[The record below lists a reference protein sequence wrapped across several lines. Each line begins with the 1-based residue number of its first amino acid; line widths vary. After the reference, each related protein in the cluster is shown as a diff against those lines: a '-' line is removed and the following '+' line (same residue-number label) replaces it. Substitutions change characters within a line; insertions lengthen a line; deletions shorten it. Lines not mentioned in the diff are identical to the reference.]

1 MNPST
6 MKKLILIL
14 FLSFLF
20 RPFQGQAQSTPAK
33 PVKIG
38 DSLKDHVLSG
48 VINHPKSQLPLAD
61 FQGKLLIMEFWSTT
75 CGACI
80 KMWPKLLELQKK
92 FDGQIQIVLV
102 NTYQGAPLVRKAI
115 EKRKKLAGV
124 QMTLPI
130 ACADSVTGKQ
140 LFPHSGVPFVVWV
153 DPKGIVRSISLSQ
166 DLTEAKIQ
174 AMLSGQMPEMS
185 GYIGNNEF
193 IHPDFSKPLI
203 GDSAVMALSPLTHY
217 SGLSLADRRIWPGFG
232 ISRNQ
237 KTKRSYAIGSNYSP
251 QELYRLAY
259 SSDSTFHGDIELI
272 QLNRVEINLS
282 DSTKYLYQL
291 ITPEVSKRKVQIQ
304 MQADLQR
311 LFPATVRWEK
321 RVKPC
326 LVLRMQDSSAVRC
339 TNPKDV
345 RFLLD
350 ENQWVINGV
359 SVKYALLS
367 LLAMTPYH
375 YSEYPILDETGYKG
389 LLGGINIEADI
400 YDPKK
405 LDAALSKYKMSFKIE
420 PREVRVLVV
429 DQLSEETL
437 QSRAS
442 PVD

>member
-20 RPFQGQAQSTPAK
+20 RPFHGQAQSTPAK

-153 DPKGIVRSISLSQ
+153 DPKGIVKSISLSQ

-174 AMLSGQMPEMS
+174 AMLSGQIPEMS

-232 ISRNQ
+232 FNKNG
-237 KTKRSYAIGSNYSP
+237 KTGLYNAVASNYSP
-251 QELYRLAY
+251 KDLYRLAY
-259 SSDSTFHGDIELI
+259 SSDSLYHGESEMI
-272 QLNRVEINLS
+272 QMNRVEINLA
-282 DSTKYLYQL
+282 DSAKYLYQL
-291 ITPEVSKRKVQIQ
+291 ISPARSKEQIQ
-304 MQADLQR
+304 KEMQADLRR
-311 LFPATVRWEK
+311 LFPASVRWEK

-326 LVLRMQDSSAVRC
+326 LVLSMQDSSAVRC

-345 RFLLD
+345 KFLLD
-350 ENQWVINGV
+350 ESQLVINGINMT
-359 SVKYALLS
+359 YF
-367 LLAMTPYH
+367 LLALKSSTPYN
-375 YSEYPILDETGYKG
+375 YSPYPLIDETGFKG
-389 LLGGINIEADI
+389 LLGEINIEADI
-400 YDPKK
+400 YNPAK
-405 LDAALSKYKMSFKIE
+405 LDAALAKYKMTLKIQ
-420 PREVRVLVV
+420 PREVDVLLV
-429 DQLSEETL
+429 DDRQGEVPVEG
-437 QSRAS
+437 AS
-442 PVD
+442 SVN

>member
-1 MNPST
+1 

-14 FLSFLF
+14 FLSLLY
-20 RPFQGQAQSTPAK
+20 RPFHGRAQSTPAR
-33 PVKIG
+33 PIKIG

-115 EKRKKLAGV
+115 DKRKKLAGV

-153 DPKGIVRSISLSQ
+153 DPQGIVKSISLSQ

-174 AMLSGQMPEMS
+174 AMLSGQMPAMS

-203 GDSAVMALSPLTHY
+203 ADSAVMALSPLTHY

-232 ISRNQ
+232 ISQNQ
-237 KTKRSYAIGSNYSP
+237 KTKRSYAVASNYSP

-259 SSDSTFHGDIELI
+259 SSDSTYHGDIELI
-272 QLNRVEINLS
+272 QLNRAEINLS
-282 DSTKYLYQL
+282 DSAKYLYQL
-291 ITPEVSKRKVQIQ
+291 IIPAASKKQVQKQ
-304 MQADLQR
+304 MQADLLR
-311 LFPATVRWEK
+311 LFPARVRWEK
-321 RVKPC
+321 RMKPC
-326 LVLRMQDSSAVRC
+326 LVLSMQDSSAVHC

-350 ENQWVINGV
+350 DNQWVINGV

-375 YSEYPILDETGYKG
+375 YSQYPILDETGYKG
-389 LLGGINIEADI
+389 LLGNINIEADI

-405 LDAALSKYKMSFKIE
+405 LNAALAKYKMALKIE
-420 PREVRVLVV
+420 SREVEVLVV
-429 DQLSEETL
+429 DQLGETL
-437 QSRAS
+437 RTHASR
-442 PVD
+442 VH